1 MAKLAFFASIATIV
15 AALGF
20 ATMSSADDDKAP
32 PCKHTPL
39 KTKIASD
46 ACAKGG
52 QAEAKKAM
60 QAWVKKVKIDGKTP
74 TCSSAFCHKS
84 QAPNYDLKDDA
95 YDKFKAAGGEMLPA
109 K

>member
-1 MAKLAFFASIATIV
+1 MAKLVFFASIATIV
-15 AALGF
+15 TALGF
-20 ATMSSADDDKAP
+20 ATISSAEDKPA
-32 PCKHTPL
+32 PCKHSPL

-74 TCSSAFCHKS
+74 TCSTAFCHKT
-84 QAPNYDLKDDA
+84 QAPSYDLKDDA
-95 YDKFKAAGGEMLPA
+95 YDKFKAAGGEMLP
-109 K
+109 